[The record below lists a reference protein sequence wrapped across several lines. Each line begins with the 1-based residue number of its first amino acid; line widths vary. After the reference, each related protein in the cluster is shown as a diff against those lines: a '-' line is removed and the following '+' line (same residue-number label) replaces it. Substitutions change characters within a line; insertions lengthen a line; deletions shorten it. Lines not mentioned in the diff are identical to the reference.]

1 MKGKR
6 RAFQRAGL
14 LHEEPAFGVIDCISD
29 TMRRARRSGMAI
41 AFSR

>member
-29 TMRRARRSGMAI
+29 TMHRVRRSGMAI